1 MCKILLLLESKE
13 NRRLLSESLETRYEV
28 FSPDSDDELPSLQQS
43 FDLCI
48 ICARKLDR
56 YSDWLEA
63 TKKAQEPVFLP
74 FLLVTSRRDVGMVTR
89 HLWRSI
95 HELIVTPIEKVELH
109 ARVEMLLQRRKL
121 SLELK
126 LANDNLQEINE
137 IKTRFISIASHE
149 IRNPLHTIS
158 AYAQILL
165 HRSSEK
171 LPEEKKQEFYVKI
184 KAYVKKITDILDDIL
199 LLSKGELGKQP
210 RNPIPINL
218 NDFCEQVIQETQ
230 LINTNIINFFGQD
243 KYITACIDEKLLRH
257 ILTNLLTNAIKYS
270 PKDSPIDLELISDDE
285 EVIFQIKDKGIGITP
300 EDQQHLFESFYRAS
314 NVGNIPGTGLGLA
327 IVKQCVDLH
336 GGKIAV
342 KSEVGVGTT
351 FTITLPIG
359 NTQKENVPRLED
371 SVDELNSRL
380 YKQSSSTL
388 TSE

>member
-1 MCKILLLLESKE
+1 MCKILLLLENKE
-13 NRRLLSESLETRYEV
+13 NRRLLSEWLETRYEV

-56 YSDWLEA
+56 YSHWLEA
-63 TKKAQEPVFLP
+63 TKKAEEPVFLP

-126 LANDNLQEINE
+126 LANDNLQQINE
-137 IKTRFISIASHE
+137 IKTRFLSIASHE

-165 HRSSEK
+165 HRSSDK
-171 LPEEKKQEFYVKI
+171 LSEDKKQEFYEKI
-184 KAYVKKITDILDDIL
+184 KVYVKKITDILDDIL
-199 LLSKGELGKQP
+199 LLSKGESGKQKI
-210 RNPIPINL
+210 NQIPINL
-218 NDFCEQVIQETQ
+218 TDFCEQVIQETQ
-230 LINTNIINFFGQD
+230 FINKNIINFD
-243 KYITACIDEKLLRH
+243 YKAKYINACIDEKLLRH

-270 PKDSPIDLELISDDE
+270 PKDSPIDLELISNE
-285 EVIFQIKDKGIGITP
+285 SEVIFQIKDKGIGITP

-351 FTITLPIG
+351 FTVTLPIG
-359 NTQKENVPRLED
+359 NTQKKLHAQMNV
-371 SVDELNSRL
+371 
-380 YKQSSSTL
+380 
-388 TSE
+388 

>member
-1 MCKILLLLESKE
+1 MCKILVLLEHKE
-13 NRRLLSESLETRYEV
+13 NRRLLSELLGTRYEV
-28 FSPDSDDELPSLQQS
+28 FSPDSDDELPLQQS

-56 YSDWLEA
+56 YSHWLQA

-126 LANDNLQEINE
+126 IANENLQQINE
-137 IKTRFISIASHE
+137 LKTRFISIASHE

-158 AYAQILL
+158 GYAQMLL
-165 HRSSEK
+165 HRSSNK
-171 LPEEKKQEFYVKI
+171 LSEEKKQEFYHKI
-184 KAYVKKITDILDDIL
+184 KLYVTKVTNLLDDIL
-199 LLSKGELGKQP
+199 LLSKGELAKQK
-210 RNPIPINL
+210 L
-218 NDFCEQVIQETQ
+218 NAAPLDLENFCSQITQELQ
-230 LINTNIINFFGQD
+230 LGDNNNYVINFVSQG
-243 KYITACIDEKLLRH
+243 KSTNACLDEKLLRH

-270 PKDSPIDLELISDDE
+270 PKDSTIDWELIYQDE
-285 EVIFQIKDKGIGITP
+285 EVIFHIKDKGIGISP

-327 IVKQCVDLH
+327 IVKQSVDLH

-342 KSEVGVGTT
+342 KSEVGAGTT
-351 FTITLPIG
+351 FTVTLPIG
-359 NTQKENVPRLED
+359 NTQEEN
-371 SVDELNSRL
+371 
-380 YKQSSSTL
+380 KAL
-388 TSE
+388 TTIAATQAKSA

>member
-1 MCKILLLLESKE
+1 MCRILLIIEQKE
-13 NRRLLSESLETRYEV
+13 NRRLLSEWLETRYEV
-28 FSPDSDDELPSLQQS
+28 FSPDSDDELPSLQES

-48 ICARKLDR
+48 ICARTLDR
-56 YSDWLEA
+56 YSYWLEA

-89 HLWRSI
+89 HLWQSI

-126 LANDNLQEINE
+126 QANDNLQQINE
-137 IKTRFISIASHE
+137 IKTRFLSIASHE

-158 AYAQILL
+158 AYAQILQ
-165 HRSSEK
+165 RSSDK
-171 LPEEKKQEFYVKI
+171 LPEEKKQEFYEKI
-184 KAYVKKITDILDDIL
+184 KVYVKKITDILDDIL
-199 LLSKGELGKQP
+199 LLSRGESGKQ
-210 RNPIPINL
+210 RINPIPINL
-218 NDFCEQVIQETQ
+218 NEFCEQVIQETQ
-230 LINTNIINFFGQD
+230 LLNKNIINFFCED
-243 KYITACIDEKLLRH
+243 KYINACIDEKVLRH
-257 ILTNLLTNAIKYS
+257 ILINLLTNAIKYS
-270 PKDSPIDLELISDDE
+270 PKDSPIDLELISNE
-285 EVIFQIKDKGIGITP
+285 SEVIFQIKDKGIGITP

-351 FTITLPIG
+351 FTVTLPIG
-359 NTQKENVPRLED
+359 NTQKKLHAQMNV
-371 SVDELNSRL
+371 
-380 YKQSSSTL
+380 
-388 TSE
+388 

>member
-1 MCKILLLLESKE
+1 MCKILLLLENKE
-13 NRRLLSESLETRYEV
+13 NRRLLSEWLGTRYEV
-28 FSPDSDDELPSLQQS
+28 FSPDFDDELPSLQQS

-56 YSDWLEA
+56 YSHWLEA

-95 HELIVTPIEKVELH
+95 HELIVTPIEKVELQ
-109 ARVEMLLQRRKL
+109 ARVEMLFQRRKL

-126 LANDNLQEINE
+126 IANDNLQEINE

-184 KAYVKKITDILDDIL
+184 KGYVRKITDILDDIL
-199 LLSKGELGKQP
+199 LLSRGEIGKQ
-210 RNPIPINL
+210 RINPISINL
-218 NDFCEQVIQETQ
+218 NEFCEQVLQETQ
-230 LINTNIINFFGQD
+230 LINNKIINFLPQG
-243 KYITACIDEKLLRH
+243 KYINACIDEKLLRH
-257 ILTNLLTNAIKYS
+257 ILINLLTNAIKYS
-270 PKDSPIDLELISDDE
+270 PKDSPIDLELISNE
-285 EVIFQIKDKGIGITP
+285 SEVIFQIKDKGIGITP
-300 EDQQHLFESFYRAS
+300 EDQLHLFESFYRAS
-314 NVGNIPGTGLGLA
+314 NAGNIPGTGLGLA

-351 FTITLPIG
+351 FTVTLPIG
-359 NTQKENVPRLED
+359 NTQKNCAIA
-371 SVDELNSRL
+371 
-380 YKQSSSTL
+380 
-388 TSE
+388 

>member
-1 MCKILLLLESKE
+1 MCKILLIIEHKE
-13 NRRLLSESLETRYEV
+13 NRRLLSEWLETRYEV

-56 YSDWLEA
+56 YSNWLQA
-63 TKKAQEPVFLP
+63 TKKAQEPLFLP

-109 ARVEMLLQRRKL
+109 ARVEMLVQRRKL

-126 LANDNLQEINE
+126 LANDNLQQINE

-171 LPEEKKQEFYVKI
+171 LTEEKKQEFYLKI
-184 KAYVKKITDILDDIL
+184 KVYVKKITDILDDIL
-199 LLSKGELGKQP
+199 LLSKGELGKQKI
-210 RNPIPINL
+210 NKIPINL
-218 NDFCEQVIQETQ
+218 TEFCEQVIQETQ
-230 LINTNIINFFGQD
+230 LINKNIINFD
-243 KYITACIDEKLLRH
+243 CEAKYINACIDEKLLRH

-270 PKDSPIDLELISDDE
+270 PKDSPIDLELISNE
-285 EVIFQIKDKGIGITP
+285 SEVIFQIKDKGIGITP

-351 FTITLPIG
+351 FIVTLPIG

-371 SVDELNSRL
+371 SLDELNSRL

>member
-1 MCKILLLLESKE
+1 MCKILLLLENKE
-13 NRRLLSESLETRYEV
+13 NRRLLSEWLETRYEV
-28 FSPDSDDELPSLQQS
+28 FSPDLDDELPSLQQT

-48 ICARKLDR
+48 ICARKLDQ
-56 YSDWLEA
+56 YTHWLQA
-63 TKKAQEPVFLP
+63 SKQAQAPLFLP
-74 FLLVTSRRDVGMVTR
+74 FLLVTSRRDVGMITR
-89 HLWRSI
+89 HLWRTI
-95 HELIVTPIEKVELH
+95 DELIVIPIEKVELQ
-109 ARVEMLLQRRKL
+109 ARVEMLFQRRKL

-171 LPEEKKQEFYVKI
+171 FPEEKKQEFYEKI
-184 KAYVKKITDILDDIL
+184 KDYVKKITDILDDIL
-199 LLSKGELGKQP
+199 LLSRGEIGKQKI
-210 RNPIPINL
+210 NCNLINL
-218 NDFCEQVIQETQ
+218 NSFCEQVIQESEF
-230 LINTNIINFFGQD
+230 INNNIINFIVQD
-243 KYITACIDEKLLRH
+243 KYINITACIDEKLLRH

-270 PKDSPIDLELISDDE
+270 PKDSPIDLELISNGE

-300 EDQQHLFESFYRAS
+300 EDQKHLFESFYRAS

-351 FTITLPIG
+351 FTVTLPIG

-371 SVDELNSRL
+371 SVDQDNF
-380 YKQSSSTL
+380 KF
-388 TSE
+388 